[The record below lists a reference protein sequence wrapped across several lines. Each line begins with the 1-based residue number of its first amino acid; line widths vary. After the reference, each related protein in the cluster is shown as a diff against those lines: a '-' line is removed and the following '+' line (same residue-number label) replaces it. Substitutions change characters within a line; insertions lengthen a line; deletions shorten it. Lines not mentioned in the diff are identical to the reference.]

1 MLQISTSSTIEILL
15 VIQQGLPLGE
25 PPIKTLL
32 SPYLSRISVAEVSSH
47 VKFEKK
53 KKRQNSTSN
62 PKFFRVDAE
71 DTKCIH
77 ISRWN

>member
-53 KKRQNSTSN
+53 KKTE
-62 PKFFRVDAE
+62 KFHVQSEILPRRCRRYEVY
-71 DTKCIH
+71 TH
-77 ISRWN
+77 